1 MNTAI
6 LALDGF
12 TEPIDPFT
20 VGEPL
25 LRRPRNAAGFNATW
39 TKKRLMLNMNG
50 TIRGAVLDV
59 EPNDGTFACELGLP
73 CLFRNPGY
81 RLLNAGFAYQLP
93 KGIEI
98 YGRINNFLNQ
108 KYEEAFGFP
117 SLAVEFHGRSQT
129 GLASGRPS
137 RGITSNPRGFDWPG
151 PPHSYRA
158 VRLGVR
164 ASLPRASW
172 RVSQHSLTRML

>member
-12 TEPIDPFT
+12 QEPIDPYS

-25 LRRPRNAAGFNATW
+25 LRRPRNAGGFNATW

-59 EPNDGTFACELGLP
+59 EPNDGTFACELGLA

-81 RLLNAGFAYQLP
+81 VLLNAGFAYQLP

-98 YGRINNFLNQ
+98 YGRLNNFLNQ

-117 SLAVEFHGRSQT
+117 SLRLNFMAGVK
-129 GLASGRPS
+129 LDLP
-137 RGITSNPRGFDWPG
+137 PG
-151 PPHSYRA
+151 GHHA
-158 VRLGVR
+158 E
-164 ASLPRASW
+164 
-172 RVSQHSLTRML
+172 

>member
-12 TEPIDPFT
+12 RNLLIPYS

-59 EPNDGTFACELGLP
+59 EPNDGTFACELMLP

-81 RLLNAGFAYQLP
+81 
-93 KGIEI
+93 
-98 YGRINNFLNQ
+98 
-108 KYEEAFGFP
+108 
-117 SLAVEFHGRSQT
+117 
-129 GLASGRPS
+129 
-137 RGITSNPRGFDWPG
+137 DC
-151 PPHSYRA
+151 
-158 VRLGVR
+158 
-164 ASLPRASW
+164 
-172 RVSQHSLTRML
+172 